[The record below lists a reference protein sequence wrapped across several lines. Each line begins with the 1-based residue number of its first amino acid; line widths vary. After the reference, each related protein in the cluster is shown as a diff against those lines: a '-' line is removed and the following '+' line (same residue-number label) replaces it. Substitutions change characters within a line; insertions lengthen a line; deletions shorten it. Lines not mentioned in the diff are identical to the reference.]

1 MITNYFKIAWR
12 NLLKNKTF
20 SAINILGLS
29 LGIAAFLMIINYLR
43 FEYSYDKMHEKKDRI
58 FRVPMVVTEKDG
70 KEQTF
75 AFTYPA
81 LAPAMKKDF
90 PEVEKAARFR
100 RRGGMISNGEIKI
113 IEGGNIYYADK
124 DAFDIFSFKFL
135 QGTPESVFTELNE
148 AVITEETAKKY
159 FGNKNPMGQP
169 LRYNDEDYIVT
180 GVLENLPANSHITFT
195 ILLNYE
201 KYIQLTEGNANTSWG
216 WSDFYT
222 YILLKPG
229 TKTEI
234 LEAKLPSFAQRYTG
248 DDMKR
253 ANYNQKFVLQPL
265 TDIHTKSKYDYE
277 FPGNGDMTYLKYLA
291 IAALFI
297 LLIAWINY
305 INLSTSRS
313 LDRAREVGVR
323 KVAGAGQLQLIRQFL
338 TESFLINLLAVF
350 IGVAVFIIALPW
362 FSRLVGKSITSLN
375 GASWQFWLGTVLL
388 FITGTFLSGFYPAF
402 VLSSFHPIQAIKGE
416 QTNQQ
421 LNNGKIV
428 LRKGLV
434 ILQFVAAIILIAG
447 AIGFYRQLHF
457 MQSKELGVDINQTL
471 VVNQT
476 ARLDSSLLPSYTS
489 FINQI
494 KSHSAVTS
502 VTASTSVPGSEV
514 GGSSGFALKNETNSK
529 RCRILGVDKE
539 FISAYGLQILAGTN
553 FTTERPLLDTNAIN
567 NILMNETA
575 AKLFGF
581 SAPEKML
588 SKEINGAGFKCKVI
602 GIVKDFHQES
612 LAHGIDP
619 IIFYL
624 SDEANMEMF
633 SFKFNSQD
641 PGSLI
646 DQVKQ
651 KWNASF
657 PQSPF
662 SYFFLDERFNAQ
674 YNNDKLFS
682 SVLLLFTLIAI
693 FIASLGLLGLSIYTI
708 AKRKKEISIRKTLG
722 ASLVQITSMI
732 TKDYLNLVWLASAI
746 ALPIAF
752 LLVNHWLE
760 QYAFHIRL
768 DWLFFVIPVSI
779 IICIALSTVL
789 VQSLKAAMANPVA
802 NLRSE

>member
-1 MITNYFKIAWR
+1 MNTNYFKIAWR

-43 FEYSYDKMHEKKDRI
+43 FEYSYDEMHEKKNRI

-100 RRGGMISNGEIKI
+100 RRGGIISNGEIKI
-113 IEGGNIYYADK
+113 IESGNIYYADK
-124 DAFDIFSFKFL
+124 DAFDIFSFRFR
-135 QGTPESVFTELNE
+135 QGNPEKVFTALNE

-159 FGNKNPMGQP
+159 FGNKDPMGQS
-169 LRYNDEDYIVT
+169 LRYNDEDYTIT
-180 GVLENLPANSHITFT
+180 GVLENLPANSHISFT
-195 ILLNYE
+195 ILLNFE
-201 KYIQLTEGNANTSWG
+201 KYIKLTEGNANTSWG

-229 TKTEI
+229 TKPEN
-234 LEAKLPSFAQRYTG
+234 LEAKLPAFAQRYTG

-253 ANYNQKFVLQPL
+253 ANYDQRFVLQPL
-265 TDIHTKSKYDYE
+265 VDIHTKSKYDYE
-277 FPGNGDMTYLKYLA
+277 FPGNGDMAYLKYLA

-297 LLIAWINY
+297 LFIAWINY
-305 INLSTSRS
+305 INLSTARS
-313 LDRAREVGVR
+313 LDRSKEVGVR
-323 KVAGAGQLQLIRQFL
+323 KVAGAGQFQLIRQFL

-350 IGVAVFIIALPW
+350 IGIVVFIIALPW
-362 FSRLVGKSITSLN
+362 FSRLVGKSITNLSD
-375 GASWQFWLGTVLL
+375 ASWPFWLGTVLI

-416 QTNQQ
+416 QNK
-421 LNNGKIV
+421 LRVNSSNVV

-447 AIGFYRQLHF
+447 AIGFYRQLQF

-476 ARLDSSLLPSYTS
+476 STLDSSLIPNYTS
-489 FINQI
+489 FINEI
-494 KSHSAVTS
+494 KAHSAVTS
-502 VTASTSVPGSEV
+502 VTTSTSVPGSEV
-514 GGSSGFALKNETNSK
+514 GGSSGFSLKNETNSK

-553 FTTERPLLDTNAIN
+553 FTTERPLLDTNTIN
-567 NILMNETA
+567 NILVNETA
-575 AKLFGF
+575 ARLFGF
-581 SAPEKML
+581 SSPEKML
-588 SKEINGAGFKCKVI
+588 SKEINGAGFKCKVA

-619 IIFYL
+619 IVFYL
-624 SDEANMEMF
+624 SDEANMAMF
-633 SFKFNSQD
+633 SFKFNTQD
-641 PGSLI
+641 LGSFLNF
-646 DQVKQ
+646 VKQ
-651 KWNASF
+651 RWNASF

-674 YNNDKLFS
+674 YNNDRLFS
-682 SVLLLFTLIAI
+682 SVLWLFTLIAI

-732 TKDYLNLVWLASAI
+732 TKDYLKLVWLASAI

-752 LLVNHWLE
+752 LLVNRWL
-760 QYAFHIRL
+760 QKYAFHISL
-768 DWLFFVIPVSI
+768 DWLFFVIPVAI
-779 IICIALSTVL
+779 IVCIALSTVL
-789 VQSLKAAMANPVA
+789 VQSLKAVMANPVK